1 MSLTKE
7 SYRIELLLKLL
18 VGVVDAELLKTVYVE
33 RLKPAKKK
41 TKKMSRRLIIWYSN
55 ICSFALT
62 HRCPGL
68 R

>member
-1 MSLTKE
+1 MLLTIE

-18 VGVVDAELLKTVYVE
+18 VGVVDAELFKTVHVE
-33 RLKPAKKK
+33 CLKPAKKHQ
-41 TKKMSRRLIIWYSN
+41 KMSRRLIIWYSN